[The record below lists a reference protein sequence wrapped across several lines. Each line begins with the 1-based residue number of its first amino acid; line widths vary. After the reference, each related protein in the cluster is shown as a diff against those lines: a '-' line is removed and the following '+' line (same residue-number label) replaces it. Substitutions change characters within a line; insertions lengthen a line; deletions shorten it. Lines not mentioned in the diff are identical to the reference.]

1 MKKINMPLF
10 VIAFTV
16 RLMASLVS
24 FVIEVIFFPISLAIG
39 IALSIVHRRELMGL
53 GRRLTTAEFM
63 AIVKANPSM
72 HWVLMVMNW
81 MHTMDHDLN
90 RLSVFLVRKAGLDI

>member
-1 MKKINMPLF
+1 MKKLNLPLL

-16 RLMASLVS
+16 RLIASLVS

-39 IALSIVHRRELMGL
+39 IALSIIHRRELMGL
-53 GRRLTTAEFM
+53 GRRLTTAEVM

-72 HWVLMVMNW
+72 HWVLKVIDW

-90 RLSVFLVRKAGLDI
+90 RLSVFLARKAGLDI